1 MTDTILIVDQGCTEI
16 LVTFKAH
23 RTVGVIEE
31 CHGVHY
37 IGAGWDINLTSVEV
51 GFKGGEGIEVID
63 KLNDKQKEHIEHEVL
78 QTL

>member
-16 LVTFKAH
+16 QVTFKAH
-23 RTVGVIEE
+23 RTCGVLETG
-31 CHGVHY
+31 HGEQW

-51 GFKGGEGIEVID
+51 GFKGGKGIEVID
-63 KLNDKQKEHIEHEVL
+63 QLNDKQREHIEHEVL